1 MIMNDFDTIVV
12 THNDIVCGRGK
23 GFENLV
29 ANQTFR
35 RIIDEN
41 ASWYSSRQKNRTEK
55 SILIRLISHQLKEK
69 GMRFVKRAQDGWKV
83 LDEKQVFLKV
93 SLILDHLD
101 ATPISSEEP
110 RSRQAEQENK
120 TKHFSL
126 YVSDWP
132 RTSRCNL
139 LTEEIRGEDYQ
150 EGCTGC

>member
-1 MIMNDFDTIVV
+1 MNEFDTIVV
-12 THNDIVCGRGK
+12 TDNDIVCGRGK

-93 SLILDHLD
+93 S
-101 ATPISSEEP
+101 
-110 RSRQAEQENK
+110 
-120 TKHFSL
+120 F
-126 YVSDWP
+126 
-132 RTSRCNL
+132 
-139 LTEEIRGEDYQ
+139 
-150 EGCTGC
+150 